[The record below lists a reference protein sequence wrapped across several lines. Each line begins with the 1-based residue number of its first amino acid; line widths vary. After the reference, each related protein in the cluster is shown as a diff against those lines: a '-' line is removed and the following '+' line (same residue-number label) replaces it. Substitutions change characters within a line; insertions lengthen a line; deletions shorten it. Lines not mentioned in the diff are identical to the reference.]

1 MAATSPHDRLAE
13 LGLSLP
19 GPYPPHDPL
28 VAVVEHGGVARTSGQ
43 LPRDHDGVLRE
54 PLLYPSLFFKKH
66 RALYYELLNG
76 VRVHGDWERWLD
88 YFVEGIQ
95 SSAAQAVITAQRLL
109 ALVNADR
116 ARVATLGRGAG
127 SALAVH
133 QSLQR
138 QPVTTAAALE
148 KDTGLALAT
157 VNRVLVQ
164 LGGLGIVEEITRR
177 QRNRIFSYRGYVDV
191 LNTEL

>member
-1 MAATSPHDRLAE
+1 M
-13 LGLSLP
+13 
-19 GPYPPHDPL
+19 
-28 VAVVEHGGVARTSGQ
+28 
-43 LPRDHDGVLRE
+43 HDGVLRE

-133 QSLQR
+133 Q
-138 QPVTTAAALE
+138 
-148 KDTGLALAT
+148 
-157 VNRVLVQ
+157 
-164 LGGLGIVEEITRR
+164 
-177 QRNRIFSYRGYVDV
+177 
-191 LNTEL
+191 